1 MTNLNITER
10 QNGFISIL
18 DLDGKI
24 RLGDGCRELHE
35 ALRLLVQKGEKR
47 VLLNMANVAH
57 IDSSGLGELV
67 SGYTTFEKNGG
78 EMKLLNLSDR
88 VHELMTMTKLL
99 TVFEVFE
106 DEMEAIT
113 SFAVLPEKI
122 AITKPLDIGD
132 IKYEAIA

>member
-10 QNGFISIL
+10 QNGFITIL

-24 RLGDGCRELHE
+24 RLGEGCRELHE

-47 VLLNMANVAH
+47 VLLNMAKVSY

-67 SGYTTFEKNGG
+67 SGYTTFEKNRG
-78 EMKLLNLSDR
+78 EMKLLHLSDR
-88 VHELMTMTKLL
+88 VHELMTITKLL
-99 TVFEVFE
+99 TVFDVYE

-113 SFAVLPEKI
+113 SFKI
-122 AITKPLDIGD
+122 MPDKPVRTHPLDIGE
-132 IKYEAIA
+132 IKYGSIA